1 MMKNAIRLFLILVLL
16 NAYQTAC
23 KFETYEEKRAKE
35 DKEYQARLAK
45 EEAKRSEAIAEL
57 KTTYNS
63 DDTWDKGSVAWTAD
77 LQDRLVRPDGRPI
90 VGIARLRDVE
100 KWDKQY
106 RVYLVQEYSEE
117 PGVEFRLKCFRPELH
132 GDPPISSRL
141 MQNNR
146 FASFA
151 YPEYVFA
158 ARIHSVK
165 RNDILTV
172 EGEDSERATYFDT
185 RPQFVAEGECLALKE
200 LIQEKPPASKFSPSG
215 RAKNR

>member
-1 MMKNAIRLFLILVLL
+1 MKNSIRLFLILLLL

-35 DKEYQARLAK
+35 EQAHKARLAEK
-45 EEAKRSEAIAEL
+45 EDKRNQAIAEL
-57 KTTYNS
+57 RITYNA
-63 DDTWDKGSVAWTAD
+63 DDTWDKGSVVWTAD
-77 LQDRLVRPDGRPI
+77 LQGRLLRPDGRPI

-100 KWDKQY
+100 KWNKQY
-106 RVYLVQEYSEE
+106 RVYLVQEYTKE
-117 PGVEFRLKCFRPELH
+117 PGVEFRLKCFRPERH
-132 GDPPISSRL
+132 GDPRMPPRL
-141 MQNNR
+141 MQTNR
-146 FASFA
+146 LAYYE

-200 LIQEKPPASKFSPSG
+200 VIQEKPPASESTPMG
-215 RAKNR
+215 RARSR